1 MKIERINENQI
12 RCTLTSFD
20 LSVRNMN
27 LGELAYGSEKARS
40 LFREMIQKASNEVGF
55 DAEDI
60 PLMVEAIPLSHESVM
75 LVITKIEDPEELD
88 TRFSKFSPLSE
99 DEQEGLYNSITSEFL
114 EGADGLMEF
123 LKNDLLGLSSGQT
136 DSAPAKESGA
146 AASADGQTA
155 SEAPAVQ
162 IRIYRFGS
170 LDQVTDAARIVNG
183 ICEGK
188 NSLYKRPQTSSYY
201 LVLSSEGCDPL
212 IFSRLCNILA
222 EYGEKVK
229 PEAATEAYYQEHYE
243 IIIRNQALQKLAL
256 VNG

>member
-20 LSVRNMN
+20 LSRPQYES
-27 LGELAYGSEKARS
+27 GRAGYGSEKARS

-60 PLMVEAIPLSHESVM
+60 PLMVEAIRFPDESVM

-88 TRFSKFSPLSE
+88 TRFSNFLLSQRTNRKDFIIVSPANFWKA
-99 DEQEGLYNSITSEFL
+99 QM
-114 EGADGLMEF
+114 GLMEF

-201 LVLSSEGCDPL
+201 LVSLQRGLRSPDLQPSLQYSCRVWRKGKAGSCHGGVLSG
-212 IFSRLCNILA
+212 
-222 EYGEKVK
+222 
-229 PEAATEAYYQEHYE
+229 
-243 IIIRNQALQKLAL
+243 AL
-256 VNG
+256 

>member
-1 MKIERINENQI
+1 M
-12 RCTLTSFD
+12 
-20 LSVRNMN
+20 
-27 LGELAYGSEKARS
+27 
-40 LFREMIQKASNEVGF
+40 
-55 DAEDI
+55 
-60 PLMVEAIPLSHESVM
+60 
-75 LVITKIEDPEELD
+75 
-88 TRFSKFSPLSE
+88 
-99 DEQEGLYNSITSEFL
+99 
-114 EGADGLMEF
+114 MEF

-188 NSLYKRPQTSSYY
+188 NSLYKRPQTST
-201 LVLSSEGCDPL
+201 LLSGSLQRGLRSPDLQPSLQYSC
-212 IFSRLCNILA
+212 RVWRK
-222 EYGEKVK
+222 GK